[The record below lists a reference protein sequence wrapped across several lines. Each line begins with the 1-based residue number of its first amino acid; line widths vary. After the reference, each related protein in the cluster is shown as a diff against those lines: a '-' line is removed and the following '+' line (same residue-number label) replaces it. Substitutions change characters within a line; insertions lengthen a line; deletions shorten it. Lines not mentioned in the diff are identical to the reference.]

1 MADPSSYR
9 PKPGQIPDAPGVYK
23 FRDEHRRVIYVGKAK
38 SLRQRLASYFQ
49 DLANLHP
56 RTRSMV
62 TTAAS
67 VEWTVVNN
75 EVEALQLEYSWIK
88 EFDPRFNVKYR
99 DDKSYPYLAVTMN
112 EKFPRV
118 QVMRG
123 HKKKGVRYFGPY
135 GHAWA
140 IRDTVDLLLRAFPVR
155 TCSAGVFK
163 NATRTGR
170 PCLLGYIGKCSA
182 PCVERVTPEDH
193 RELAED
199 FCEFMAGRTGT
210 YIRRLERQMA
220 DAAEEMEYERA
231 ARLRDD
237 IDALR
242 KAMEKSAVVLADA
255 TDADL
260 IALAE
265 DELEA
270 AVQIF
275 HVRGG
280 RVRGQRG
287 WVTDKVEAVTSG
299 DLVEHALQQLY
310 GEESGDA
317 VPKEV
322 LVPALPDPLEP
333 VQEWLTERRGANVS
347 LRIPQRG
354 DKKALMET
362 VARNAQQ
369 SLVLHKTKRASDLTT
384 RSRALEEIAA
394 ALELDSAPLRIE
406 CYDVSHLQGDDVV
419 ASMVVFEDGLAR
431 KSEYRRF
438 QIKGF
443 EGQDDVRSMHEV
455 ITRRFKRYIS
465 DKEKTGE
472 WSEEGAAGA
481 ETGEANG
488 EVPASGLTEEDGRPK
503 RFAYPPQL
511 VVVDGG
517 QPQVAAAQRALDELG
532 IDDIAVCGLAK
543 RLEEVWVPGEDDP
556 VILPRTSEGLY
567 LLQRVRDE
575 AHRFAITY
583 QRAKRAKRFKA
594 GPLDDVPGL
603 GDARKR
609 TLIKHF
615 GSVKRLRSATIDQI
629 CEVPGIGRKTAEA
642 IVAALAGAVP
652 AGPAVNMATG
662 EILEDEDPTAG
673 ASGSEAEGPASAGS
687 SGSEAEESV
696 MVGFPGSEDEEPAS
710 VGASGSEAEGPA
722 SVGASG
728 SEAEGPASVGASGSA
743 REGPA
748 SAGSSGSEAEEP
760 VMVGFP
766 GSEDEEPASVGASG
780 SEAEGPATV
789 GASGSEAEGPASV
802 GASGSEAEGPA
813 SVGASGSAGEGP
825 ASVGASRSEGEEPVT
840 AGSSGSAGEE
850 PVTAGASEERRGQ
863 ET

>member
-9 PKPGQIPDAPGVYK
+9 PKPGEIPDSPGVYR

-38 SLRQRLASYFQ
+38 SLRQRLANYFQ
-49 DLANLHP
+49 DLAGLHP

-67 VEWTVVNN
+67 VEWTVVST

-88 EFDPRFNVKYR
+88 EYDPRFNVKYR

-112 EKFPRV
+112 EEFPRV

-135 GHAWA
+135 THAWA
-140 IRDTVDLLLRAFPVR
+140 IRDTVDLLLRVFPVR

-163 NATRTGR
+163 NAARTGR
-170 PCLLGYIGKCSA
+170 PCLLGYIDKCSA
-182 PCVERVTPEDH
+182 PCVDRISAEDH
-193 RELAED
+193 RALAEEFSD
-199 FCEFMAGRTGT
+199 FMAGRTGA
-210 YIRRLERQMA
+210 YLRRLERRMA
-220 DAAEEMEYERA
+220 EAAEEMEYERA

-237 IDALR
+237 IGALK

-260 IALAE
+260 IAVAE

-287 WVTDKVEAVTSG
+287 WVTDKVEEITTGA
-299 DLVEHALQQLY
+299 LVEHALQQLY
-310 GEESGDA
+310 GEETGDV
-317 VPKEV
+317 VPREV
-322 LVPALPDPLEP
+322 LVPALPDPVEP
-333 VQEWLTERRGANVS
+333 VQQWLTERRGSGVS

-354 DKKALMET
+354 DKRALMET
-362 VARNAQQ
+362 VERNAQQ
-369 SLVLHKTKRASDLTT
+369 ALVLHKTKRASDLTT
-384 RSRALEEIAA
+384 RSRALEEITD

-406 CYDVSHLQGDDVV
+406 CYDISHLQGDDVV

-443 EGQDDVRSMHEV
+443 AGQDDVRSMHEV
-455 ITRRFKRYIS
+455 ITRRFRRYLAE
-465 DKEKTGE
+465 KERTGE
-472 WSEEGAAGA
+472 WADGEEPGA
-481 ETGEANG
+481 EDSSAGLAEPPGNT
-488 EVPASGLTEEDGRPK
+488 LTEDDGRPR

-517 QPQVAAAQRALDELG
+517 APQVAAAQRALDELG

-543 RLEEVWVPGEDDP
+543 RLEEVWLPGETDP
-556 VILPRTSEGLY
+556 VVLPRTSEGLY

-583 QRAKRAKRFKA
+583 QRAKRAKRFRS

-603 GDARKR
+603 GETRKQA
-609 TLIKHF
+609 LIKHF

-629 CEVPGIGRKTAEA
+629 CEVPGIGRKTAET
-642 IVAALAGAVP
+642 IVAALDRAAP
-652 AGPAVNMATG
+652 AAPAVNTATG
-662 EILEDEDPTAG
+662 EIMDDT
-673 ASGSEAEGPASAGS
+673 
-687 SGSEAEESV
+687 
-696 MVGFPGSEDEEPAS
+696 EEPGQAT
-710 VGASGSEAEGPA
+710 GS
-722 SVGASG
+722 
-728 SEAEGPASVGASGSA
+728 
-743 REGPA
+743 
-748 SAGSSGSEAEEP
+748 
-760 VMVGFP
+760 P
-766 GSEDEEPASVGASG
+766 G
-780 SEAEGPATV
+780 
-789 GASGSEAEGPASV
+789 
-802 GASGSEAEGPA
+802 
-813 SVGASGSAGEGP
+813 
-825 ASVGASRSEGEEPVT
+825 EPVT
-840 AGSSGSAGEE
+840 
-850 PVTAGASEERRGQ
+850 TGAPDERRGQ
-863 ET
+863 ER

>member
-9 PKPGQIPDAPGVYK
+9 PKPGQIPDSPGVYK

-38 SLRQRLASYFQ
+38 NLRQRVANYFQ

-56 RTRSMV
+56 RTRTMV

-67 VEWTVVNN
+67 VEWTVVST

-99 DDKSYPYLAVTMN
+99 DDKSYPYLAVTLN
-112 EKFPRV
+112 EDFPRV

-123 HKKKGVRYFGPY
+123 AKKKGVRYFGPY

-140 IRDTVDLLLRAFPVR
+140 IRETVDLMLRVFPVR

-163 NATRTGR
+163 NAARTGR

-182 PCVERVTPEDH
+182 PCVGRVTPEEH

-199 FCEFMAGRTGT
+199 FCDFMAGRTGT
-210 YIRRLERQMA
+210 YIRRLEKDMMQ
-220 DAAEEMEYERA
+220 AAEEMEYERA

-237 IDALR
+237 AEALKR
-242 KAMEKSAVVLADA
+242 AMEKSAVVLADA

-260 IALAE
+260 IAVAE

-270 AVQIF
+270 ALQIF

-287 WVTDKVEAVTSG
+287 WVTDKVEAVDTSG
-299 DLVEHALQQLY
+299 LVEHALQQLY
-310 GEESGDA
+310 GEERGDA

-322 LVPALPDPLEP
+322 LVPALPEDTEA
-333 VQEWLTERRGANVS
+333 VSQWLAERRGSQVS

-354 DKKALMET
+354 DKKDLMVT
-362 VARNAQQ
+362 VQRNAQQ
-369 SLVLHKTKRASDLTT
+369 ALGLHKTKRASDLTT
-384 RSRALEEIAA
+384 RSRALEEIAE
-394 ALELDSAPLRIE
+394 ALGLDTAPLRIE

-455 ITRRFKRYIS
+455 IGRRFKRYLQE
-465 DKEKTGE
+465 KERTGE
-472 WSEEGAAGA
+472 WEEQPTDTTADGPAP
-481 ETGEANG
+481 TGPAPTG
-488 EVPASGLTEEDGRPK
+488 PAPGPVPALAPAAEDSEPREDDGRPK

-517 QPQVAAAQRALDELG
+517 QPQVAAARRALDELG

-543 RLEEVWVPGEDDP
+543 RLEEVWLPGDDDP
-556 VILPRTSEGLY
+556 VVLPRSSEGLY

-583 QRAKRAKRFKA
+583 QRAKRAKRIRSS
-594 GPLDDVPGL
+594 PLDDVSGL
-603 GDARKR
+603 GETRKQA
-609 TLIKHF
+609 LIKHF
-615 GSVKRLRSATIDQI
+615 GSVKKLRQATIDEI
-629 CEVPGIGRKTAEA
+629 CEVPGIGRRTAESVA
-642 IVAALAGAVP
+642 AALASTAP
-652 AGPAVNMATG
+652 ATPAVNTATG
-662 EILEDEDPTAG
+662 EIIEEDDG
-673 ASGSEAEGPASAGS
+673 GS
-687 SGSEAEESV
+687 S
-696 MVGFPGSEDEEPAS
+696 
-710 VGASGSEAEGPA
+710 
-722 SVGASG
+722 
-728 SEAEGPASVGASGSA
+728 
-743 REGPA
+743 
-748 SAGSSGSEAEEP
+748 
-760 VMVGFP
+760 
-766 GSEDEEPASVGASG
+766 
-780 SEAEGPATV
+780 
-789 GASGSEAEGPASV
+789 
-802 GASGSEAEGPA
+802 
-813 SVGASGSAGEGP
+813 
-825 ASVGASRSEGEEPVT
+825 
-840 AGSSGSAGEE
+840 
-850 PVTAGASEERRGQ
+850 
-863 ET
+863 